1 MISCVDRYWYSA
13 KRRTTTCVVKHRVYV
28 PGTGPDHKTVELV
41 GEQVPQ
47 CVGRAIL
54 SFAVL
59 SLWLKQWVVVGV
71 RIIVGEKYLKRSGID
86 AT

>member
-1 MISCVDRYWYSA
+1 MC
-13 KRRTTTCVVKHRVYV
+13 HRVYV

-47 CVGRAIL
+47 CVGRANL

-59 SLWLKQWVVVGV
+59 SLWVKQWVVVGV
-71 RIIVGEKYLKRSGID
+71 RIIVGEKYLKIRMQ
-86 AT
+86 

>member
-1 MISCVDRYWYSA
+1 M
-13 KRRTTTCVVKHRVYV
+13 
-28 PGTGPDHKTVELV
+28 ELV

-59 SLWLKQWVVVGV
+59 SLWVKQWVVVGV

>member
-1 MISCVDRYWYSA
+1 MC
-13 KRRTTTCVVKHRVYV
+13 VKHRVYV

>member
-1 MISCVDRYWYSA
+1 MLVLVVP
-13 KRRTTTCVVKHRVYV
+13 KGEPPTCVVKHRVYV

>member
-1 MISCVDRYWYSA
+1 MC
-13 KRRTTTCVVKHRVYV
+13 HRVYV

-71 RIIVGEKYLKRSGID
+71 RIIVVVEVKKVAKSECNEEKRTFLY
-86 AT
+86 